1 MNLQRIALVTVS
13 AGFVLLLGVVVL
25 GERPAE
31 GQEPAAVLRARAIE
45 LVDDRGRVRAQ
56 LNVEG
61 DGAVF
66 RLRDQNGTI
75 RTKLGGGVDG
85 SGLLLINERTEL
97 GAQLLATRRRTA
109 LTMRRGSHRKVVK
122 P

>member
-1 MNLQRIALVTVS
+1 
-13 AGFVLLLGVVVL
+13 
-25 GERPAE
+25 
-31 GQEPAAVLRARAIE
+31 
-45 LVDDRGRVRAQ
+45 VRAQ